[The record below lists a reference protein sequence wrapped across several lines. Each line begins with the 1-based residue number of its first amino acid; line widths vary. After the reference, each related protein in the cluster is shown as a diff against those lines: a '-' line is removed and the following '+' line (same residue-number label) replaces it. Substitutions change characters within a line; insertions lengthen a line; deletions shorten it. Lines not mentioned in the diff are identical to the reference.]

1 MSVYNLDFWGK
12 SKIDYSI
19 EFVKSFGESMLR
31 VNPDDRLYV
40 CFSGGKDSVVLAEIV
55 RRSGV
60 PFELHYNITGLDYP
74 ETMRFIR
81 NYDGVIMHQH
91 EKSFFQLLKEN
102 KILPTRQVRYC
113 CKYLKE
119 GGGANRFVCTGVR
132 WAESQRRKNN
142 RHTFES
148 GDHKV
153 FFNDNDTFRRQI
165 EFCTLKGRK
174 VCNPIIQWEDAE
186 IWEFIR
192 KEKLPYCELY
202 DQGKKRIGC
211 MFCPMASKKD
221 RLSDCEKYPKMAK
234 NIIKTLDYIQEQRLK
249 NGELK
254 KERTGKEWFN
264 IWINGGSFK

>member
-1 MSVYNLDFWGK
+1 MSVYDLDFWCK

-19 EFVKSFGESMLR
+19 EFVRSFGESMKR
-31 VNPDDRLYV
+31 AKPDDKLYV

-81 NYDGVIMHQH
+81 NYGGVIMHQH
-91 EKSFFQLLKEN
+91 EKSFFHLIKEHRQLPMRKM
-102 KILPTRQVRYC
+102 RFC
-113 CKYLKE
+113 CKDLKE

-132 WAESQRRKNN
+132 WAESSRRKNN

-165 EFCTLKGRK
+165 EFCQLRGRK
-174 VCNPIIQWEDAE
+174 VCNPIINWEDTE

-211 MFCPMASKKD
+211 MLCPIARKSE
-221 RLSDCEKYPKMAK
+221 RLADAEKYPKMKA
-234 NIIKTLDYIQEQRLK
+234 NIIRTLDIIIEDRKNVGLK
-249 NGELK
+249 NYDNTGE
-254 KERTGKEWFN
+254 EWFDK
-264 IWINGGSFK
+264 WIKG